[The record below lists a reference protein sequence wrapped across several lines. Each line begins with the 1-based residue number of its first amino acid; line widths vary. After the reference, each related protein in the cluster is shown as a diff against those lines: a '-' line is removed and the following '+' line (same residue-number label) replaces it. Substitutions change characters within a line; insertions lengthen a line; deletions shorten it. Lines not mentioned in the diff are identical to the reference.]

1 MIQTILLIIAVLL
14 SIICINNLIKLHI
27 LMAMKVTD
35 KQIDKLYRVNSILL
49 TLGLSYILG
58 IAIKLKL

>member
-49 TLGLSYILG
+49 TIGLSYI
-58 IAIKLKL
+58 IWYCN